1 MVAILNALR
10 DVEITVLTS
19 DFRIAHV
26 AREFGIENCVG
37 IDVVRNIP
45 YIAHHGDKLIFDSN
59 EANPVMLN
67 DMRGFFSKLIR
78 ISDLLDEQKAQNES
92 LISPFLSG
100 DGIFNDLI
108 VEDKYFKNYEKTT
121 EITYFFGDDDYEKDL
136 EKHLDFIDFL
146 NPKLQLGYYYFL
158 DYEDMLKEK
167 FKECF
172 EFEEYFEM
180 ITTSKILITA
190 SPQAVLEALAS
201 GGKPIY
207 FQRDDYS
214 KDFLTLFER
223 LDVPIIKDYNKNNL
237 KAILEGIETH
247 NYTKIT
253 QNTQK
258 IAKFIKENLDL

>member
-1 MVAILNALR
+1 MVAILNALQ

-19 DFRIAHV
+19 DFRIAHI

-37 IDVVRNIP
+37 VDVVRNIP

-78 ISDLLDEQKAQNES
+78 ISDFLDEQKAQNES

-121 EITYFFGDDDYEKDL
+121 EVTYFFGDDDYEKDL
-136 EKHLDFIDFL
+136 ERHLDFIDFL

-167 FKECF
+167 FKEYF

-190 SPQAVLEALAS
+190 SPQAVLDSLAS

-207 FQRDDYS
+207 FQRDDYA

-223 LDVPIIKDYNKNNL
+223 LNVPIIKNYNKNKFNL
-237 KAILEGIETH
+237 ILENIDTH
-247 NYTKIT
+247 NYVKIT
-253 QNTQK
+253 QNTKK